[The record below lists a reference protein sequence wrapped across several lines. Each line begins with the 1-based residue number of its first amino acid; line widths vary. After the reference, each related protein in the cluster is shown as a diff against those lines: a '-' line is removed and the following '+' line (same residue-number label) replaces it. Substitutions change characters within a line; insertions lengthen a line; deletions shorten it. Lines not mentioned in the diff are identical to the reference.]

1 MTVKPENVHK
11 AIGKYMIVDGF
22 DLVLDLKK
30 SKGCRIYDSR
40 AGKYMLD

>member
-1 MTVKPENVHK
+1 MTMKPTDVHK
-11 AIGKYMIVDGF
+11 TLSKYMLADGF

-40 AGKYMLD
+40 TENIFP